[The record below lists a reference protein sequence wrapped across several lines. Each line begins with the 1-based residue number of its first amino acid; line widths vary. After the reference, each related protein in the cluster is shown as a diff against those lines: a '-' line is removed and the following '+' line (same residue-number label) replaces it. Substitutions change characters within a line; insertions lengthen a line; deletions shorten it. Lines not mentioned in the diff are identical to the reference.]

1 MTEEIQWIDVS
12 EELPDS
18 GSEVLVCFERNDCID
33 RDVAIAGYDDSYEEG
48 SHWQVDGG
56 LGYFGTVLYWAEMP
70 MGPPRSYLPPQVVAT
85 DALEEIREIWAG
97 ANDFCNCSSLRLTPN
112 DKHERNGDHEKQTH
126 S

>member
-56 LGYFGTVLYWAEMP
+56 FWSRVSGSNNELRKRYNEARALVKRCTDGYYREGDEDSETIDGAM
-70 MGPPRSYLPPQVVAT
+70 S
-85 DALEEIREIWAG
+85 DALHWVSQEELEEELFSGEG
-97 ANDFCNCSSLRLTPN
+97 A
-112 DKHERNGDHEKQTH
+112 
-126 S
+126 